1 MVQELMCGHRERFGD
16 VEQAEATFRAAESL
30 DSSWPL
36 TLMSL
41 ARYASDRGDAERGL
55 SLVRRAG
62 ATAEHELVMLLE
74 RVQPAPRPGL
84 GRNYPCWCGSGRKYK
99 VFHLHRE
106 QLPLAERAA
115 WLYQKAGAGLLE
127 GPFGPRLIETVQARR
142 RAWDATRPSSSWRT
156 RTRSNPPIT
165 RLSHRVHQFSGSSQS
180 PWVFIRPPT

>member
-41 ARYASDRGDAERGL
+41 ASYASDRGDAKR
-55 SLVRRAG
+55 
-62 ATAEHELVMLLE
+62 
-74 RVQPAPRPGL
+74 GL
-84 GRNYPCWCGSGRKYK
+84 GRNHPCWCGSGRKYK
-99 VFHLHRE
+99 VCHLHRE

>member
-1 MVQELMCGHRERFGD
+1 MAQELMCGHRERFGD

-74 RVQPAPRPGL
+74 VAEWPALIQFIHSGWPAGLLAARRPGHRKLLKTFALQAFLPVGVTEARVERPSPRACAVVQPAQRAD
-84 GRNYPCWCGSGRKYK
+84 
-99 VFHLHRE
+99 V
-106 QLPLAERAA
+106 LAR
-115 WLYQKAGAGLLE
+115 G
-127 GPFGPRLIETVQARR
+127 
-142 RAWDATRPSSSWRT
+142 
-156 RTRSNPPIT
+156 
-165 RLSHRVHQFSGSSQS
+165 
-180 PWVFIRPPT
+180 